1 MVSLWPWK
9 REDNSPASFEKTL
22 SALAEKISK
31 SQSQLDSRRLRGRRV
46 KALWTLYSSFA
57 YLVVFV
63 MALLVIGWKNV
74 TALEYTMLAGGPLII
89 YLVRSAITKYY
100 EYKVES
106 ITHRL
111 EEYQAERTKTIDKLK
126 AATKY
131 NTTQELLEKYGDASP
146 KPATPKRNLSVKK
159 TPKNNDAQHPR
170 TSMGPPATANI
181 PRPNQIPS
189 QPSTPQP
196 PIPQPLGN
204 RTPPPFI
211 SPSPSPIAPRIEP
224 GPSEFAPNAFSDSS
238 HYAQGQY
245 AQSGEFVSAG
255 HWYDRVLD
263 LLLGEDETHPK
274 NRMALICQNCRLVN
288 GQAPPGTKTL
298 ADLGK
303 WRCFGCRTL
312 NGQEDEAAKA
322 VQEMKERIQE
332 KKGKEDITSEP
343 EDKSTEDPEDTPGS
357 EDIDQDEPAVQGEEE
372 SEEEKVE
379 VKPKRG
385 RPKSNRKKA

>member
-57 YLVVFV
+57 YMVVFV
-63 MALLVIGWKNV
+63 IALLVIGWKDLTV
-74 TALEYTMLAGGPLII
+74 LEYTGLAGSPLII
-89 YLVRSAITKYY
+89 YLIRSGITRYY
-100 EYKVES
+100 EYRVES
-106 ITHRL
+106 IARRL
-111 EEYQAERTKTIDKLK
+111 EEQQAERTKTIDKLK

-131 NTTQELLEKYGDASP
+131 NTTQELLEKYGGAPP
-146 KPATPKRNLSVKK
+146 KPPAPKRTASVKK
-159 TPKNNDAQHPR
+159 TPKNKDAQPHEQAWAHLR
-170 TSMGPPATANI
+170 QQIYPALTKFRVNLL
-181 PRPNQIPS
+181 
-189 QPSTPQP
+189 
-196 PIPQPLGN
+196 PLN
-204 RTPPPFI
+204 HL
-211 SPSPSPIAPRIEP
+211 P
-224 GPSEFAPNAFSDSS
+224 GPAEFAPNAFSGPSQ
-238 HYAQGQY
+238 YAQGQY
-245 AQSGEFVSAG
+245 AQSGEFVAEG

-274 NRMALICQNCRLVN
+274 NRMALICKNCRLVN
-288 GQAPPGTKTL
+288 GQAPPGTKSL

-312 NGQEDEAAKA
+312 NGEEDEAAKA
-322 VQEMKERIQE
+322 VQEMKEKIQDTNV
-332 KKGKEDITSEP
+332 KEETHSEL
-343 EDKSTEDPEDTPGS
+343 EDRSTEDPEDTPGS
-357 EDIDQDEPAVQGEEE
+357 EDIDHDDIKNEEE

-385 RPKSNRKKA
+385 RPKSTRKKV